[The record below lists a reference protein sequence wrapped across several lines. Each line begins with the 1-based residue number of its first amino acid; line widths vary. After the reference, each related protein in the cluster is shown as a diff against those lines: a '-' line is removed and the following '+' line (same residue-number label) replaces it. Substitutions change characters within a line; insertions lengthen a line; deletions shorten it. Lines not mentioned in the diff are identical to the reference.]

1 MSVETLSKP
10 DVKIV
15 STSPKRLEL
24 EIAGGGEVRSVF
36 DIVQA
41 TCLKAAAMGRDTSPA
56 IAFSDVSIKQF
67 REDLKP
73 PYSVTA
79 DRLFELDNDQT
90 WRISVRPPDDL
101 DQLLADAT
109 CSVTVKAVGDEQGP
123 DEPEIAVSVSAGLR
137 PLGSV
142 PEKGAST
149 AEIRRLQIFNGACE
163 VIARKGY
170 GDASIRDIAKAAKVS
185 VPTVYQYVENKEDL
199 LYLITST
206 CMSDIIAYFENA
218 LNSDLAPK
226 PAIVDAISAYL
237 KYIDMNRK
245 YINLV
250 YSETRALSPENRQKI
265 FHLEKRFLKLWEDI
279 LKRGIKS
286 GDFAVADTDLTANFI
301 YFLCTVWSL
310 RFWSIG
316 HMERDLVRDEI
327 TSMVLGGICPQ

>member
-1 MSVETLSKP
+1 MQVDTLSKA

-24 EIAGGGEVRSVF
+24 EIAAGGETRSVF

-41 TCLKAAAMGRDTSPA
+41 ACLMAAAMGRDVPPVMT
-56 IAFSDVSIKQF
+56 FSDVSIKQF
-67 REDLKP
+67 GEDLKP
-73 PYSVTA
+73 PQTVTA
-79 DRLFELDNDQT
+79 DRLFEAGDAQT
-90 WRISVRPPDDL
+90 WRISIRSQGDL
-101 DQLLADAT
+101 DQLLVDAT
-109 CSVTVKAVGDEQGP
+109 CSVKVKTRAAAPSVQEPDVAVTGP
-123 DEPEIAVSVSAGLR
+123 AGLR

-142 PEKGAST
+142 PEQGAST

-226 PAIVDAISAYL
+226 PAIIDAISAYL

-250 YSETRALSPENRQKI
+250 YSETRALSAENRQKI

-279 LKRGIKS
+279 LKRGMKS

-316 HMERDLVRDEI
+316 HMDSELVREEI
-327 TSMVLGGICPQ
+327 TNMVLGGICPP